1 MKNDIIKRKM
11 GLFWKNKMETV
22 TNETESKSVQNAVPI
37 KEYLGELIESSN
49 GMGLVDFKDLTP
61 EHITKIKEFAKG
73 IGVTY
78 RIDRKNELI
87 AAMSGT
93 KFENLIEEVTN
104 MSTFYEIYF
113 DNMDQLHDF
122 ANFIDTIKIANYTK
136 ESRILAYMLDGKRQ
150 TKGEV
155 NPPF

>member
-1 MKNDIIKRKM
+1 
-11 GLFWKNKMETV
+11 METV

-61 EHITKIKEFAKG
+61 EHITKIKEFAKE

-93 KFENLIEEVTN
+93 KFENLI
-104 MSTFYEIYF
+104 
-113 DNMDQLHDF
+113 
-122 ANFIDTIKIANYTK
+122 
-136 ESRILAYMLDGKRQ
+136 
-150 TKGEV
+150 
-155 NPPF
+155 

>member
-1 MKNDIIKRKM
+1 
-11 GLFWKNKMETV
+11 METV

-136 ESRILAYMLDGKRQ
+136 ESRILAYMLDGKRK

>member
-11 GLFWKNKMETV
+11 GLFWKMKMETV

-122 ANFIDTIKIANYTK
+122 ANFIDTIKTANYTK
-136 ESRILAYMLDGKRQ
+136 ESRILACMLDDK
-150 TKGEV
+150 KMIL
-155 NPPF
+155 